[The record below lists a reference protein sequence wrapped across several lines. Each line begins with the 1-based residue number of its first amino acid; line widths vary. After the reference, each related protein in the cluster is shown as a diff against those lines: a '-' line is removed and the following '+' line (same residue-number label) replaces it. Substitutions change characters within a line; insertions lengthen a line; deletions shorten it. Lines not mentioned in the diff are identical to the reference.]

1 MRNVN
6 DPASLTH
13 HVVEANGI
21 TIHYVEEGNRPLVIL
36 QPLYDGM
43 DRLYPSLVAKHLLD
57 GVGHGAPEEAPH
69 QVSSLLIDFLTHQ
82 ATRR

>member
-6 DPASLTH
+6 DPASFTH
-13 HVVEANGI
+13 HMVEANGI
-21 TIHYVEEGNRPLVIL
+21 TIHYIEEGSGPLVIL

-43 DRLYPSLVAKHLLD
+43 DQFYPGLVAKHLLP
-57 GVGHGAPEEAPH
+57 GVGHGAPEEAPD
-69 QVSSLLIDFLTHQ
+69 QVSLLLIDFLTHQ